1 MLVRP
6 EWVRYVEAPYTFA
19 WPTEEIG
26 LNGAGSLAVVATGV
40 LLERETELERL
51 SKRIDSAL
59 DGSGATL
66 AVEGDAGVGKSALL
80 AEAVKLAGDRGMSV
94 LRARGGELERDF
106 AYGLVRQLL
115 EPPLARAT
123 ERERELVLGG
133 AARLATPAL
142 WLAEP
147 GPPSSGN
154 SGQAVL
160 HGLYW
165 LSANLANER
174 PLLMAIDDAHWGDSS
189 SLRFVSYLARRV
201 DELSVLIVYAARPAE
216 GASEA
221 LPGAA
226 DHDLVAEVLRP
237 APLSEAAT
245 AELVATLRADAGSIE
260 FARACHRAT
269 AGNPF
274 LLRELLRALEDEDF
288 AADDGEERIGR
299 LAPQAIARAVL
310 ARLRR
315 LGTDAE
321 QLALAVAL
329 LGASAD
335 PRHAAELASID
346 TDAAGAAADALAA
359 AWILRPGYPLEFVHP
374 IVRSVVYSE
383 IPTARRGMAHRRAA
397 QRLEEDGAVPE
408 ALAPHLLATNPARDG
423 WVVERLRAAA
433 EAVLERGAPE
443 TACGYLERA
452 LAEPPHPEDRPAVLR
467 ELGSA
472 ELRAG
477 RSEASVHLRAAL
489 ETARDDATRA
499 AAVGEVGLALTAAGR
514 VGEAMDVVAP
524 MIAELARTDPEAA
537 MKLDAELVGAAHV
550 GLGTMDVA
558 RERLAQYHGT
568 LRGVSPGERFL
579 LASLAFQTCFRGG
592 PAEVAATLAELA
604 LADGRLLAEQR
615 PDSHPFYQAVITL
628 VFADQFDL
636 AERMLD
642 MAIADARSRGS
653 MLGFAIA
660 SSTRS
665 HALLRQGRIAEAEAD
680 GRAALEVAPRAW
692 PVGMVAVMAYLI
704 DAMIERTELA
714 ACEALIEEHGLTG
727 DVPPMTVAN
736 QLLSTRGQLR
746 LAAGDARRALVDLEK
761 LLRRDES
768 SKMANPAAWPAH
780 GWAALGHALLGERAP
795 ARAHAD
801 QALGQARRW
810 GTPSAM
816 SFALRAA
823 GVAEG
828 GAAGIE
834 LLRESA
840 SVVEASPAR
849 YERARSL
856 AELGSALRRA
866 GHRRDAREP
875 LREALDLAHRCG
887 ALRLAGR
894 VREELL
900 AAGARPRRIALSGV
914 DSLTGSEHRV
924 AQLAATGL
932 ANREIAQALFVTV
945 RTVEM
950 HLTHAYKKLGISS
963 REELPP
969 LLGSE
974 AAGQ

>member
-1 MLVRP
+1 MLVRS
-6 EWVRYVEAPYTFA
+6 EWLRYVEAPYTFA
-19 WPTEEIG
+19 GPTEEIG
-26 LNGAGSLAVVATGV
+26 LNGAGGLAVVATGV

-51 SKRIDSAL
+51 SNRIDSAFE
-59 DGSGATL
+59 GGGATL
-66 AVEGDAGVGKSALL
+66 AVEGEAGIGKSALL
-80 AEAVKLAGDRGMSV
+80 AETVRLAGDRGMSV
-94 LRARGGELERDF
+94 LRARGGQLEREF

-123 ERERELVLGG
+123 ARERELLLGG

-147 GPPSSGN
+147 GPPSSGD

-201 DELSVLIVYAARPAE
+201 HELAVLIIYAARPAE

-221 LPGAA
+221 LPDAV

-245 AELVATLRADAGSIE
+245 AELIARLRADSGSVE

-269 AGNPF
+269 VGNPF
-274 LLRELLRALEDEDF
+274 LLRELLRALEDESF
-288 AADDGEERIGR
+288 AAEDGAERIGR
-299 LAPQAIARAVL
+299 LAPQAIARAIL

-315 LGTDAE
+315 LGADAA
-321 QLALAVAL
+321 QLAFAVAL
-329 LGASAD
+329 LGASAEL
-335 PRHAAELASID
+335 RHAAELAGLT
-346 TDAAGAAADALAA
+346 TDAAATAADALAS

-374 IVRSVVYSE
+374 IVRSAVYSE
-383 IPTARRGMAHRRAA
+383 IPAARRGMAHRRAA
-397 QRLEEDGAVPE
+397 QLWEEDGAVPE
-408 ALAPHLLATNPARDG
+408 AVAPHLLATNPAGDG

-477 RSEASVHLRAAL
+477 RSEAIVHLRAAL

-524 MIAELARTDPEAA
+524 VIAELARTDREAA
-537 MKLDAELVGAAHV
+537 MKLDAELAGAAHV
-550 GLGTMDVA
+550 GLATTHVA
-558 RERLAQYHGT
+558 RERLAQYKGR

-579 LASLAFQTCFRGG
+579 LASLAFQASFQGG
-592 PAEVAATLAELA
+592 PAEEAANLAELA

-615 PDSHPFYQAVITL
+615 PDSHAFYQAVITL
-628 VFADQFDL
+628 VFADRFDR

-692 PVGMVAVMAYLI
+692 PVGMVAVVAYLI
-704 DAMIERTELA
+704 DAMTERTDLA
-714 ACEALIEEHGLTG
+714 ACEALLEENGLIG
-727 DVPPMTVAN
+727 DTPPMTVAN
-736 QLLSTRGQLR
+736 PLLITRGQLR
-746 LAAGDARRALVDLEK
+746 LAAGDARRALVDMEE
-761 LLRRDES
+761 LLRRDER
-768 SKMANPAAWPAH
+768 SKISNPAAWPAH
-780 GWAALGHALLGERAP
+780 GSAALAYALLGEREA

-801 QALGQARRW
+801 KALAQARGW
-810 GTPSAM
+810 GTPSTV

-828 GAAGIE
+828 GAAGIA

-840 SVVEASPAR
+840 RVVETSPAR
-849 YERARSL
+849 YEHARSL

-875 LREALDLAHRCG
+875 LRHALDLAHRCG
-887 ALRLAGR
+887 ARRLAGS
-894 VREELL
+894 VHEELL

-924 AQLAATGL
+924 AQLAAAGL

-950 HLTHAYKKLGISS
+950 HLTHAYKKLDISS

-969 LLGSE
+969 LLRSE